1 MSIINDLLYSLT
13 STKPKDAAF
22 VFDDTRYGFDRGLW
36 KKIQLLGNIFMFD
49 DVRRGFDK
57 GVWTNEK
64 QSTQELSKTKQA
76 EKQNEK

>member
-1 MSIINDLLYSLT
+1 MSIINDLLYSLM

-36 KKIQLLGNIFMFD
+36 KKIQLLGNIFVFD

-57 GVWTNEK
+57 GVWTKIENTDAGVK
-64 QSTQELSKTKQA
+64 LNPNTLR
-76 EKQNEK
+76 